1 MSDRFG
7 ERIRA
12 FNVLLNPSCPQAW
25 ADGAIELLDQY
36 FRHRQQYEP
45 EAGLRR
51 PIEALERAVAER
63 RVSSSARPSRGDGA
77 R

>member
-12 FNVLLNPSCPQAW
+12 FNVLFNPSCPQAW
-25 ADGAIELLDQY
+25 ADGATELIDQY

-63 RVSSSARPSRGDGA
+63 RASSSSLPSHGDGA

>member
-1 MSDRFG
+1 MSDFG

-12 FNVLLNPSCPQAW
+12 FNVLFDSKLPQAW
-25 ADGAIELLDQY
+25 ADGATELLDQY
-36 FRHRQQYEP
+36 FRHRQQYGPEP
-45 EAGLRR
+45 GLRR

-63 RVSSSARPSRGDGA
+63 RASFCARPSRGDGA

>member
-1 MSDRFG
+1 MSDFG

-12 FNVLLNPSCPQAW
+12 FNVLFNPMLPQAW
-25 ADGAIELLDQY
+25 ADGATDLLDQY
-36 FRHRQQYEP
+36 FRHRQQYGPEP
-45 EAGLRR
+45 GLRR

-63 RVSSSARPSRGDGA
+63 RASSSSLPSREDGG